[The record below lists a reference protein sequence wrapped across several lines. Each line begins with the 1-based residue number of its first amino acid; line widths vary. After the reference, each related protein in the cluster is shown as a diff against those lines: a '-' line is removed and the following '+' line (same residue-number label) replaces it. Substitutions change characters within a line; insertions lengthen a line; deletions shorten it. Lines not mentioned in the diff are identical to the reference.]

1 MSRPAQEIHQP
12 YLFASHR
19 PPPPLNPADVRYT
32 FIDLFAGIGGFRFGF
47 EPTGGACVWSCE
59 INPHARRTYSLNHRV
74 RESDIFPDIRYANA
88 ITDVPD
94 HDVLIAGF
102 PCQPFSKAGVSK
114 SNSMNRPHG
123 FADETRGTLFF
134 EIIRILAEHR
144 PAAFL
149 LENVP
154 NLLKHDQG
162 RTFATIR
169 YLLAEELGY
178 HISHRV
184 IDARPW
190 VPQKRRRVFIA
201 GHRLPNS
208 PTLDDI
214 KLPSTIGAPNL
225 ADIIH
230 PEDGTEPAEHPYTSG
245 ADAAVSQKYTL
256 GQKTWEAL
264 TRHRSRHES
273 AGNGFGY
280 TLAALDQPA
289 RALTA
294 RYAKDGQE
302 ILISQ
307 PDQLP
312 RRLTPRECS
321 RLMGMPDL
329 IIPNSVS
336 DTQAYRQLGNSV
348 VPALVTTIAS
358 YLTA

>member
-1 MSRPAQEIHQP
+1 MDLRK
-12 YLFASHR
+12 F
-19 PPPPLNPADVRYT
+19 T

-59 INPHARRTYSLNHRV
+59 INPHARRTYSCNHHV
-74 RESDIFPDIRYANA
+74 PDSEIFPDIRYANA
-88 ITDVPD
+88 ITDVPN

-114 SNSMNRPHG
+114 NNSLHRAHG

-144 PAAFL
+144 PTAFL

-154 NLLKHDQG
+154 HLVNYDQG

-190 VPQKRRRVFIA
+190 VPQKRRRIFIA
-201 GHRLPNS
+201 GHRQADRA
-208 PTLDDI
+208 TLDSISMPTEID
-214 KLPSTIGAPNL
+214 APNL
-225 ADIIH
+225 ADILH
-230 PEDGTEPAEHPYTSG
+230 PQDGSEPAEHPYTSG
-245 ADAAVSQKYTL
+245 DNAEVSTKYTL

-264 TRHRSRHES
+264 NQHRLRHQS

-289 RALTA
+289 RTLTA

-307 PDQLP
+307 PGPLP
-312 RRLTPRECS
+312 RRLTP
-321 RLMGMPDL
+321 
-329 IIPNSVS
+329 
-336 DTQAYRQLGNSV
+336 
-348 VPALVTTIAS
+348 
-358 YLTA
+358 